1 MGSRNQPGEV
11 EERDFPVGPVV
22 KNSSSNAVDTG
33 SMPSRGT
40 KIPYASEQL
49 SPHDITKT

>member
-11 EERDFPVGPVV
+11 GERDIPLGPVV
-22 KNSSSNAVDTG
+22 KNPSSNAVDTG

-40 KIPYASEQL
+40 KIPYASEQ
-49 SPHDITKT
+49 

>member
-40 KIPYASEQL
+40 KIPPYPKRASETCL
-49 SPHDITKT
+49 